1 MITTPFIALVLA
13 LSAVATPLVTIRST
27 PVTLPLAKRLNI
39 TKGVDLGKQARAR
52 AKGLRALGEAKARG
66 ASHFEIGAII
76 NEPVVNQAVTY
87 TAVARIGNP
96 ATTFP
101 NLLID
106 TGSSNTWVGATT
118 PFRNTATTQDTG
130 ELMQVTY
137 GSGFVLGE
145 EVLDKFD
152 LGGGL
157 VVPQQSIGSAI
168 FQSGFDGLDGIL
180 GIGPVG
186 LTSGTTQGGGLV
198 PTVTDNLFSSGI
210 ISANQIGIS
219 FNPTTTV
226 VSPNGELTWGG
237 VDTSKFTGGLTFVPV
252 TSTSPASSFWGIDQ
266 SVSIGNNVILPTTA
280 GIVDTGTT
288 LLLIA
293 TDAFARYQAS
303 TGGVPDAATGL
314 LRITPQQF
322 INLQNVD
329 FHIGGTTFTLVP
341 NAQIWPRALNTAIG
355 GSNSF
360 VYLIVADLGTP
371 SGEGFDFVNGFAF
384 LERFYSVF
392 DTTNRRVGF
401 ATTPNTAAPI
411 N

>member
-1 MITTPFIALVLA
+1 MITTPFITLVLA

-27 PVTLPLAKRLNI
+27 PVTLPLTKRLNI
-39 TKGVDLGKQARAR
+39 TRGVDLGRQARAR
-52 AKGLRALGEAKARG
+52 AKGLRALGEGKARG

-96 ATTFP
+96 ATIFP

-118 PFRNTATTQDTG
+118 PFRSTATTQDTG
-130 ELMQVTY
+130 ELMEVIY

-145 EVLDKFD
+145 EVIDRLDFGAN
-152 LGGGL
+152 LII
-157 VVPQQSIGSAI
+157 PQQSIGSAI
-168 FQSGFDGLDGIL
+168 VQSGFDGLDGIL
-180 GIGPVG
+180 GIGPQG
-186 LTSGTTQGGGLV
+186 LTLGTTQDGGIV
-198 PTVTDNLFSSGI
+198 PTVTDNLFSSGV
-210 ISANQIGIS
+210 ISENLIGIS
-219 FNPTTTV
+219 FNPTTTI

-237 VDTSKFTGGLTFVPV
+237 VDTSKFTGGLTFAPV
-252 TSTSPASSFWGIDQ
+252 TSTSPASEFWGIDQ

-288 LLLIA
+288 LLLLA
-293 TDAFARYQAS
+293 TDAFAKYQAS

-322 INLQNVD
+322 ISLQNLD

-341 NAQIWPRALNTAIG
+341 NAQIWPRALNAAIG
-355 GSNSF
+355 GTSDF

-371 SGEGFDFVNGFAF
+371 SGEGFDFVDGFAF